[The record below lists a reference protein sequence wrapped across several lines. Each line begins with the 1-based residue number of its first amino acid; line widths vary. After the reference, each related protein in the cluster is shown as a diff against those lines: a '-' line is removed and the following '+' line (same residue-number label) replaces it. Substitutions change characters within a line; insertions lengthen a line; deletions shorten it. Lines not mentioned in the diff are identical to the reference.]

1 MSYIFK
7 QKTYE
12 KNQAF
17 KNVMAMGLAPVSN
30 KEALGLVSLE
40 PRILLDAAGFVT
52 GAEVAMDALASEDAQ
67 LGVEGIFDGTAA
79 VTTEASEN
87 EAQRSELMDSLAFAE
102 QDMPEDDLAAAPRGI
117 IYLRD
122 GSPAPESEET
132 DSAAP
137 RGIIY
142 LADGTP
148 VPENEETDS
157 AAPRG
162 IIYLADGKPAPESE
176 ETDSAAPRGIIYLAD
191 GTPAPENEETDSA
204 APRGIIYLA
213 DGTPAPE
220 NEETDS
226 AAPRGIIYLAD
237 GTPAP
242 ESEETDSAA
251 PRGIIYLRDGTPV
264 PDNVNEA
271 SSQTL
276 MLDEQLTLEASQMD
290 AGSNELMR
298 ALSA

>member
-12 KNQAF
+12 KNHAF
-17 KNVMAMGLAPVSN
+17 KNVTSMGLIPASN
-30 KEALGLVSLE
+30 KETLGLVSLE

-87 EAQRSELMDSLAFAE
+87 EAQRSELMGSLAFAE
-102 QDMPEDDLAAAPRGI
+102 QDMLEDDLAAAPRGI

-122 GSPAPESEET
+122 GLPVPESEETDSAAPRGIIYLKDGTPVPESEETDSAAPRGIIYLKDGTPVPESEET

-148 VPENEETDS
+148 V
-157 AAPRG
+157 
-162 IIYLADGKPAPESE
+162 
-176 ETDSAAPRGIIYLAD
+176 
-191 GTPAPENEETDSA
+191 
-204 APRGIIYLA
+204 
-213 DGTPAPE
+213 
-220 NEETDS
+220 
-226 AAPRGIIYLAD
+226 
-237 GTPAP
+237 P

-264 PDNVNEA
+264 PDNANEA

-276 MLDEQLTLEASQMD
+276 MLDAQLTLEASQMD
-290 AGSNELMR
+290 AGSNELLR
-298 ALSA
+298 ALAA